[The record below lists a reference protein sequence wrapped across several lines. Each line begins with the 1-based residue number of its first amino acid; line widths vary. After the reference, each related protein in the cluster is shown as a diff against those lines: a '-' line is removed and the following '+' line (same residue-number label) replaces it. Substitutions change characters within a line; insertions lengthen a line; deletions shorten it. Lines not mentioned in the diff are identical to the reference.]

1 MSSLRSLP
9 LLQRV
14 AFTTSRLAEF
24 VGQKELVAQTGQPV
38 SAWPLTVLKELVDN
52 AIDVCEEAGI
62 PPAIG
67 VAVSDS
73 PVAITITDNGRGIPA
88 ETIKTML
95 DYTVRVSS
103 RESYVSPCRGSQGN
117 ALKTII
123 AMGFALDGACG
134 TTIIESHGEAHVVTF
149 ELDAVRREPKI
160 THEIHPSTV
169 RIGTR
174 ITVLWPDSASSIL
187 AYSRPRFL
195 QMAADFLWLNPHLD
209 LRLTWNGEDA
219 VARSATDPDWGAR
232 KWRACDPTSAF
243 WYDVESFS
251 RYMAAHVARDQ
262 DHGHARTVRDFIA
275 ELRGLTGTTKQK
287 AVLHE
292 AGAARTSLAAFFA
305 EGKNPDGVARLLTAC
320 QQHTQPVKPAALG
333 LIGEDH
339 LRERLLA
346 IGAEETTIKYRKR
359 ALAHPDGMP
368 CVIESAFAWCPEAQ
382 AQRIVT
388 GVNWSAAIGDPFPS
402 LGVYGSKSLSIILT
416 SQRAHNDEPIVFVL
430 HYVCPRVQFVDRGK
444 SAVRL

>member
-24 VGQKELVAQTGQPV
+24 VGRKELVAQTGQPV

-52 AIDVCEEAGI
+52 AIDACEEAGI

-88 ETIKTML
+88 ETIKTVL

-149 ELDAVRREPKI
+149 ELNAVRREPKI

-305 EGKNPDGVARLLTAC
+305 EGKKRRPDAHCL
-320 QQHTQPVKPAALG
+320 PAAHPADKAG
-333 LIGEDH
+333 GARIDRRGSSAGAAPRDRRRGDH
-339 LRERLLA
+339 DQVPQKSV
-346 IGAEETTIKYRKR
+346 GASRR
-359 ALAHPDGMP
+359 HAVRHRVGFCLVSRGA
-368 CVIESAFAWCPEAQ
+368 
-382 AQRIVT
+382 
-388 GVNWSAAIGDPFPS
+388 SAADRHRGQLVGGDRRSVPVIGG
-402 LGVYGSKSLSIILT
+402 LR
-416 SQRAHNDEPIVFVL
+416 Q
-430 HYVCPRVQFVDRGK
+430 
-444 SAVRL
+444 